1 MLLDNLTWKIKAII
15 ATVVVAIIALLGSTI
30 YLQNQKIKQINDQ
43 LEIAIN
49 NNCAY
54 EAENSSLNGRIIAF
68 QMTTDQLVMTR
79 DSLTTKLNQLR
90 KELGIKDKE
99 LKSLQLIISEDKKKD
114 SVFVHDTIFKKDFVL
129 DTLLA
134 DKWSALKLHAT
145 YPNEISAEYSFNNS
159 TAIFT
164 KTSKVILDKPKKCW
178 IGRLFQKKYTVCE
191 VEVVQENPY
200 CTTKNE
206 KFIEIIEKK

>member
-68 QMTTDQLVMTR
+68 QMTTDQLVMTK

-134 DKWSALKLHAT
+134 DKWSALKLHAA

-164 KTSKVILDKPKKCW
+164 KTSKMILDKPKKCW

-200 CTTKNE
+200 CTTKKE